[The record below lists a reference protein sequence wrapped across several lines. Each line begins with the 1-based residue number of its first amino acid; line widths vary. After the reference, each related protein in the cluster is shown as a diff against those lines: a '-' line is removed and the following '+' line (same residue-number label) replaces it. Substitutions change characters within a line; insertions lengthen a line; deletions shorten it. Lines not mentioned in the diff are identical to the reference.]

1 MNFPARIQA
10 FWAEFLAETDREQDA
25 PLYDV
30 FHFDDNESDA
40 NELAE
45 LVLRG
50 EKAATA
56 SLLWEYGTSGKRR
69 PQTGD
74 LSVVTNWQGSPL
86 CVIETSG
93 VDVRPFENVDADFAA
108 AEGEGDL
115 SLEYWRDAHWSYF
128 GRVCKQLA
136 RERSPK
142 MPVVC
147 ERFRVVFVSS
157 SASQGLPIR
166 HS

>member
-1 MNFPARIQA
+1 MDYDQTSMNVPEHIQP
-10 FWAEFLAETDREQDA
+10 FWTEFLIKTGREHNA

-30 FHFDDNESDA
+30 FHFDDNASDA

-50 EKAATA
+50 KKAATA
-56 SLLWEYGTSGKRR
+56 SLLWQYETGGKRA

-74 LSVVTNWQGSPL
+74 LSVVTDWQTSPL

-93 VDVRPFENVDADFAA
+93 VEVQAFEDVDDEFAA

-115 SLEYWRDAHWSYF
+115 SLEYWRRVHWAYF
-128 GRVCKQLA
+128 GRVCEQLA
-136 RERSPK
+136 QDRSPT

-157 SASQGLPIR
+157 GEG
-166 HS
+166 

>member
-1 MNFPARIQA
+1 MDFPAHIQV
-10 FWAEFLAETDREQDA
+10 FWAEFLAETDREEDVT
-25 PLYDV
+25 LYDV

-50 EKAATA
+50 KKAATA
-56 SLLWEYGTSGKRR
+56 SLLWEYETSGKRP
-69 PQTGD
+69 PQAGD
-74 LSVVTNWQGSPL
+74 LSVVTDWQGTPL

-93 VDVRPFENVDADFAA
+93 VKVRAFEDVEDEFAA
-108 AEGEGDL
+108 AEGEGD
-115 SLEYWRDAHWSYF
+115 LEYWRDAHWSYF

-136 RERSPK
+136 RESSPT

-157 SASQGLPIR
+157 NVSQGLPIR

>member
-1 MNFPARIQA
+1 MTVIAMTREMGSLGIRA
-10 FWAEFLAETDREQDA
+10 FWAEFLVKTDREHNE
-25 PLYDV
+25 PLYDI
-30 FHFDDNESDA
+30 FHFDDNASDA

-50 EKAATA
+50 KKTATA
-56 SLLWEYGTSGKRR
+56 SPLWQYETSGKRPPR
-69 PQTGD
+69 TGD
-74 LSVVTNWQGSPL
+74 LSVVADWQGTPL

-93 VDVRPFENVDADFAA
+93 VEIRAFEDVNDEFAA

-115 SLEYWRDAHWSYF
+115 SLEYWRRVHWAYF
-128 GRVCKQLA
+128 GRVCEQLA
-136 RERSPK
+136 QERSPK

-157 SASQGLPIR
+157 RS
-166 HS
+166 